1 MAAKTTDWRP
11 GPTVCRCCLSEGC
24 YKDISTEYFWMGK
37 REVYSEMLSETFSL
51 SIAYSTSGGPNSNS
65 RLICEPCISRLR
77 DASDFKRQVQECEK
91 TFMQYLDP
99 GTERLSDFETAE
111 SRIEVTLE
119 SLETEVKVEQ
129 VKTEKDESDGDDFG
143 DRTDFPDLDDD
154 DDDLDDQPLTRLA
167 TRVPKKESVDTEA
180 DSKPE
185 KRKATTK
192 AKTSPAKK
200 AKTKKEVVKATTSKA
215 AKPTEKKKKGQ
226 RGQTEIK
233 VEEMENIPNRLENS
247 VPEKR
252 RYQRSAR
259 GQARVIIKRNASIIL
274 NSWTVCPFRW
284 KNSRFM
290 CAYCDT
296 DFSEFKPLRDHV
308 RLCTSKH
315 TVKDIYRKYKELP
328 QINIDVTDAHCN
340 ICSASFTDV
349 SHMREHVIQHDRTFD
364 PNHPDGVLPFY
375 LNKESWKCVLCQAYF
390 TTFLKLYKHMNV
402 HYQHYICATCGKG
415 YMTATRLRKHSEV
428 HISGSFPCNECGKV
442 FLMRA
447 SRDAHKARA
456 HAKGPRYGCPYCSLR
471 FDGYYVRMAH
481 LNEAHREK
489 KVIYNCSLCEATFK
503 TSAKRS
509 LHLKTVHFPRQKDV
523 KCLLCGKRFSSSK
536 QLKSHMFTHTGK
548 KEHHCNVCGKDFS
561 SKAGHSRH
569 MKQHEVFICEWCSTV
584 FPEQTLL
591 VEHMKTNHP
600 QLDDLEITV
609 SQKCEVPIKF
619 R

>member
-215 AKPTEKKKKGQ
+215 AKPTEKKKKENGKAASIWQ
-226 RGQTEIK
+226 LTSLERRNAAALICWTTVRPFVFMGSYFKCFFCLEHHSEIGSLLLHTTTHEAIDEHSLLEKYLPRGKRCVLVDISNLKCRLCMSNFTNLQTVREHLENVHGKEFQAASNGITEFNLEIK
-233 VEEMENIPNRLENS
+233 DGMYTCHVCGIGFHEFVLLNTHMNSHVGKVVCETCGVGFINQHHLMKHREVHLTNRFNCKHCDKTFFKKSQLEYHTQIVHKGRERAKPKKCPHCSECFREHYSKMVHLREAHGISQTFQCHICKANFRARRFLTEHMTKCHTDKFKCD
-247 VPEKR
+247 VCCKR
-252 RYQRSAR
+252 FGTKSRMMLHMR
-259 GQARVIIKRNASIIL
+259 GHTGER
-274 NSWTVCPFRW
+274 TFVCPVC
-284 KNSRFM
+284 KS
-290 CAYCDT
+290 AYIH
-296 DFSEFKPLRDHV
+296 K
-308 RLCTSKH
+308 
-315 TVKDIYRKYKELP
+315 
-328 QINIDVTDAHCN
+328 VT
-340 ICSASFTDV
+340 
-349 SHMREHVIQHDRTFD
+349 
-364 PNHPDGVLPFY
+364 
-375 LNKESWKCVLCQAYF
+375 LNK
-390 TTFLKLYKHMNV
+390 HM
-402 HYQHYICATCGKG
+402 
-415 YMTATRLRKHSEV
+415 
-428 HISGSFPCNECGKV
+428 
-442 FLMRA
+442 
-447 SRDAHKARA
+447 
-456 HAKGPRYGCPYCSLR
+456 
-471 FDGYYVRMAH
+471 
-481 LNEAHREK
+481 
-489 KVIYNCSLCEATFK
+489 
-503 TSAKRS
+503 
-509 LHLKTVHFPRQKDV
+509 
-523 KCLLCGKRFSSSK
+523 
-536 QLKSHMFTHTGK
+536 KSHSLDLIRQCQILVDQDVEGK
-548 KEHHCNVCGKDFS
+548 
-561 SKAGHSRH
+561 
-569 MKQHEVFICEWCSTV
+569 
-584 FPEQTLL
+584 
-591 VEHMKTNHP
+591 
-600 QLDDLEITV
+600 
-609 SQKCEVPIKF
+609 
-619 R
+619 

>member
-215 AKPTEKKKKGQ
+215 AKPTEKKKKGDASATGVHNVVKVLPI
-226 RGQTEIK
+226 RIMGSGYDDQTLTRD
-233 VEEMENIPNRLENS
+233 VEQ
-247 VPEKR
+247 KR
-252 RYQRSAR
+252 ISRESA
-259 GQARVIIKRNASIIL
+259 ITLIHSTN
-274 NSWTVCPFRW
+274 VCPFKFHRG
-284 KNSRFM
+284 FM
-290 CAYCDT
+290 CFYCPSLFVNMPELGRHVELEHKQMTEDDIRKAT
-296 DFSEFKPLRDHV
+296 GRSSKCLSIKINVLDYNCKLCSNELFNFEDLKHHLIGKHKKP
-308 RLCTSKH
+308 
-315 TVKDIYRKYKELP
+315 
-328 QINIDVTDAHCN
+328 IDLN
-340 ICSASFTDV
+340 
-349 SHMREHVIQHDRTFD
+349 
-364 PNHPDGVLPFY
+364 NDGVLPYRITQDEFICVICEKKLENY
-375 LNKESWKCVLCQAYF
+375 RLLNRHINEHFMKFICDQCGAGFSSES
-390 TTFLKLYKHMNV
+390 
-402 HYQHYICATCGKG
+402 
-415 YMTATRLRKHSEV
+415 RLRAHVVS
-428 HISGSFPCNECGKV
+428 HQIGSYPCEECGKV
-442 FLMRA
+442 FSKITSKQLHIQTVHLKTKRNKCMYCEETFMDYYQKQKHSLAVHGMKMRDYKCGYCPRVFF
-447 SRDAHKARA
+447 SSSYLRA
-456 HAKGPRYGCPYCSLR
+456 HERRNHIKTQIFTCDVCEYSSFSKESLTRHMICHTGEKNFKCQVCKKAFSRKKTLTEHMRIHNNDRR
-471 FDGYYVRMAH
+471 FACQHCDKAF
-481 LNEAHREK
+481 
-489 KVIYNCSLCEATFK
+489 IQNCSLK
-503 TSAKRS
+503 G
-509 LHLKTVHFPRQKDV
+509 HLKTHHKE
-523 KCLLCGKRFSSSK
+523 FSMI
-536 QLKSHMFTHTGK
+536 Q
-548 KEHHCNVCGKDFS
+548 
-561 SKAGHSRH
+561 R
-569 MKQHEVFICEWCSTV
+569 
-584 FPEQTLL
+584 
-591 VEHMKTNHP
+591 
-600 QLDDLEITV
+600 
-609 SQKCEVPIKF
+609 
-619 R
+619 

>member
-215 AKPTEKKKKGQ
+215 AKPTEKKKKGDATATDVCNSD
-226 RGQTEIK
+226 GSDG
-233 VEEMENIPNRLENS
+233 NIQPVIVGAPSNAVLLRDIEQ
-247 VPEKR
+247 KR
-252 RYQRSAR
+252 VSRDSA
-259 GQARVIIKRNASIIL
+259 ITLISYTN
-274 NSWTVCPFRW
+274 VCPFKFFRC
-284 KNSRFM
+284 FI
-290 CAYCDT
+290 CLYCPT
-296 DFSEFKPLRDHV
+296 QFVNMQELRQHLD
-308 RLCTSKH
+308 
-315 TVKDIYRKYKELP
+315 
-328 QINIDVTDAHCN
+328 
-340 ICSASFTDV
+340 
-349 SHMREHVIQHDRTFD
+349 IQHQNLSENFIRKALVKKEKCQPIKINVLDYSCKLCNDEISNFED
-364 PNHPDGVLPFY
+364 LKSHLIGKHQKPIDLNNDGVLPY
-375 LNKESWKCVLCQAYF
+375 KITENEYICVLCETKFEQF
-390 TTFLKLYKHMNV
+390 ELLNRHINKH
-402 HYQHYICATCGKG
+402 YTKFICDQCGAG
-415 YMTATRLRKHSEV
+415 FASEARLRRHVESHKV
-428 HISGSFPCNECGKV
+428 GAYPCEECGKV
-442 FLMRA
+442 FGKITTKQVHIQTVHLNAKKNKCMYCEELFKNYYQKQQHLL
-447 SRDAHKARA
+447 DAHGIKMRIF
-456 HAKGPRYGCPYCSLR
+456 K
-471 FDGYYVRMAH
+471 
-481 LNEAHREK
+481 
-489 KVIYNCSLCEATFK
+489 CSLCPKIF
-503 TSAKRS
+503 SRS
-509 LHLKTVHFPRQKDV
+509 GSLRCHERYNHIKAQVFACELCEYQSHDKGTLRRHMICHSDEKKYKCEVCEKSYARLGTWKEHMKIHYNIRRFACQYCGRAFVQKCSLKGHLKTHHRDQ
-523 KCLLCGKRFSSSK
+523 
-536 QLKSHMFTHTGK
+536 M
-548 KEHHCNVCGKDFS
+548 KEDN
-561 SKAGHSRH
+561 
-569 MKQHEVFICEWCSTV
+569 
-584 FPEQTLL
+584 L
-591 VEHMKTNHP
+591 
-600 QLDDLEITV
+600 QLDQV
-609 SQKCEVPIKF
+609 
-619 R
+619 

>member
-215 AKPTEKKKKGQ
+215 AKPTEKKKK
-226 RGQTEIK
+226 EI
-233 VEEMENIPNRLENS
+233 S
-247 VPEKR
+247 
-252 RYQRSAR
+252 
-259 GQARVIIKRNASIIL
+259 QANRNAAIIL
-274 NSWTVCPFRW
+274 LNTTAYPFKLLGQDMVCMYCYETYNTPSMFRQH
-284 KNSRFM
+284 M
-290 CAYCDT
+290 EAEHE
-296 DFSEFKPLRDHV
+296 EFNVNIVLNRNFALVKVD
-308 RLCTSKH
+308 CTSLQCRHCKH
-315 TVKDIYRKYKELP
+315 FFTNLDEIARHL
-328 QINIDVTDAHCN
+328 IDDHGLTDLALDGCLGVTPYTFVDDKFACA
-340 ICSASFTDV
+340 IC
-349 SHMREHVIQHDRTFD
+349 
-364 PNHPDGVLPFY
+364 
-375 LNKESWKCVLCQAYF
+375 
-390 TTFLKLYKHMNV
+390 
-402 HYQHYICATCGKG
+402 
-415 YMTATRLRKHSEV
+415 
-428 HISGSFPCNECGKV
+428 
-442 FLMRA
+442 
-447 SRDAHKARA
+447 
-456 HAKGPRYGCPYCSLR
+456 
-471 FDGYYVRMAH
+471 
-481 LNEAHREK
+481 
-489 KVIYNCSLCEATFK
+489 
-503 TSAKRS
+503 
-509 LHLKTVHFPRQKDV
+509 
-523 KCLLCGKRFSSSK
+523 
-536 QLKSHMFTHTGK
+536 QLKFSNLRGLSRHTQSHFLIK
-548 KEHHCNVCGKDFS
+548 SCKVCGKSYSSRAALHQHVKINHSSSAPACKKCKKEFQFAEDLKNHLLE
-561 SKAGHSRH
+561 SKACCSYSCKMCSERFYSWSVREIH
-569 MKQHEVFICEWCSTV
+569 MEEVHGRKKIFPCLECGTV
-584 FPEQTLL
+584 FEKRDTLRVHFVIEHTDNHYDCTFCQKKFHTQPALQRHLISHTKEKNFSCGVCGKMFFRKSTLELHMWIHSDVKKYVCDVCDKGFCQKISWKKHINAHHPEL
-591 VEHMKTNHP
+591 VDE
-600 QLDDLEITV
+600 TV
-609 SQKCEVPIKF
+609 
-619 R
+619 

>member
-215 AKPTEKKKKGQ
+215 AKPTEKKKKGPQ
-226 RGQTEIK
+226 KEGGKRRPAVLTSMW
-233 VEEMENIPNRLENS
+233 EMTLSERQNAAIILENS
-247 VPEKR
+247 TAKPFVYCRYYFKCFFCQEQFAEVHSVLQHSKKHETPDSSTILKDLLPKGKR
-252 RYQRSAR
+252 
-259 GQARVIIKRNASIIL
+259 
-274 NSWTVCPFRW
+274 
-284 KNSRFM
+284 
-290 CAYCDT
+290 
-296 DFSEFKPLRDHV
+296 
-308 RLCTSKH
+308 
-315 TVKDIYRKYKELP
+315 TVKVDIADLNCRICEQELKDLDEVRKHLTSEHEKKFTEAGNGIVAYNLTLKNGQFSCHL
-328 QINIDVTDAHCN
+328 
-340 ICSASFTDV
+340 CSKIF
-349 SHMREHVIQHDRTFD
+349 QTFI
-364 PNHPDGVLPFY
+364 L
-375 LNKESWKCVLCQAYF
+375 LNR
-390 TTFLKLYKHMNV
+390 HMNV
-402 HYQHYICATCGKG
+402 HFSNVVCETCGAGFMTYQRLVQHKEIHLPGG
-415 YMTATRLRKHSEV
+415 YPCDRCNKVYTTNSNLKYHIEKTHEGATKMRMLRCTRCPEKFSEHFRKLKHLKDAHGITFTFECEV
-428 HISGSFPCNECGKV
+428 CKSIFPSRRTLTMHTNKYHTQKTQCEICKKSFSCVTSLKKHMVSHTEERNFVCALCQKAYRHQKSLKLHMRSHVQVQGEDYTKFTCAECGNGFPNRNEFNRHV
-442 FLMRA
+442 REW
-447 SRDAHKARA
+447 H
-456 HAKGPRYGCPYCSLR
+456 PRCY
-471 FDGYYVRMAH
+471 F
-481 LNEAHREK
+481 N
-489 KVIYNCSLCEATFK
+489 F
-503 TSAKRS
+503 
-509 LHLKTVHFPRQKDV
+509 TVNA
-523 KCLLCGKRFSSSK
+523 
-536 QLKSHMFTHTGK
+536 
-548 KEHHCNVCGKDFS
+548 NV
-561 SKAGHSRH
+561 
-569 MKQHEVFICEWCSTV
+569 
-584 FPEQTLL
+584 
-591 VEHMKTNHP
+591 
-600 QLDDLEITV
+600 
-609 SQKCEVPIKF
+609 
-619 R
+619 

>member
-215 AKPTEKKKKGQ
+215 AKPTEKKKKGD
-226 RGQTEIK
+226 GQKSYETFKYKKEIRNRALALISSSDSLPFRIRKHHFSCFYCEKLFKEFLKLEQHNATEHS
-233 VEEMENIPNRLENS
+233 VTGSETTMDFLMRLPAAES
-247 VPEKR
+247 VNVNFRCFTCKLCAYAAADYKTLREH
-252 RYQRSAR
+252 
-259 GQARVIIKRNASIIL
+259 L
-274 NSWTVCPFRW
+274 NSKHDIKFNQTNEWVIPYHINSEDFKCVICPESFAGYKLLNQHMNTHFRNFVCHNCGVGFTSALRLRQHAPTHVEG
-284 KNSRFM
+284 KYK
-290 CAYCDT
+290 CELCD
-296 DFSEFKPLRDHV
+296 KVVNKIAALRDHV
-308 RLCTSKH
+308 QRIHKKIKKNKCPHCDETFRHYNMKITHMVHVHGAKVPEYKCDLCPKVYLVSGRLKCHMKRAH
-315 TVKDIYRKYKELP
+315 TNIASVTTHECKTCERKFTTNQALKEHLVCHSEEK
-328 QINIDVTDAHCN
+328 QFECQVCHKKFSRKKVLKT
-340 ICSASFTDV
+340 
-349 SHMREHVIQHDRTFD
+349 HMRIHNNDRRFVCKFCSKSFVYKCGMTNHIKTQHR
-364 PNHPDGVLPFY
+364 N
-375 LNKESWKCVLCQAYF
+375 
-390 TTFLKLYKHMNV
+390 
-402 HYQHYICATCGKG
+402 
-415 YMTATRLRKHSEV
+415 EV
-428 HISGSFPCNECGKV
+428 
-442 FLMRA
+442 
-447 SRDAHKARA
+447 
-456 HAKGPRYGCPYCSLR
+456 
-471 FDGYYVRMAH
+471 
-481 LNEAHREK
+481 
-489 KVIYNCSLCEATFK
+489 
-503 TSAKRS
+503 
-509 LHLKTVHFPRQKDV
+509 
-523 KCLLCGKRFSSSK
+523 
-536 QLKSHMFTHTGK
+536 
-548 KEHHCNVCGKDFS
+548 
-561 SKAGHSRH
+561 
-569 MKQHEVFICEWCSTV
+569 
-584 FPEQTLL
+584 L
-591 VEHMKTNHP
+591 VES
-600 QLDDLEITV
+600 DDD
-609 SQKCEVPIKF
+609 
-619 R
+619 

>member
-215 AKPTEKKKKGQ
+215 AKPTEKKKKDMKQEKGSVAASSKVATVENMTSVAPNSVTKRRIRKNAELILRNSSACPVRNKGPVLKCWFCIQTFVDPSRLRTHMGEDHPSIDKSTCLIKKNEDLQLRVDISDLRCLLCSTNFDELKPLAEHLHEVHSLGIYLEISLGVVPLKLEHNNYKCILCDQKFSCFIPLSRHMGTHYYQYICDICGFRCETIGGMSTHIKLQHSHKHMCRQCKVVFPTAQAKIEHIRISKNCMPYTCKLCKERFLYWELCQHHMEQVHGVPKPEFRCTECKAVFVKRMQLYKHFKSEHTDDHKCPYCERKFTYNSSLKEHVLSHTGQ
-226 RGQTEIK
+226 RPLVCPVCDKTF
-233 VEEMENIPNRLENS
+233 
-247 VPEKR
+247 
-252 RYQRSAR
+252 AR
-259 GQARVIIKRNASIIL
+259 GKA
-274 NSWTVCPFRW
+274 FRLHLAIHDDS
-284 KNSRFM
+284 KKAKCTQCNRMFVSRTKLK
-290 CAYCDT
+290 A
-296 DFSEFKPLRDHV
+296 HV
-308 RLCTSKH
+308 KKH
-315 TVKDIYRKYKELP
+315 
-328 QINIDVTDAHCN
+328 
-340 ICSASFTDV
+340 
-349 SHMREHVIQHDRTFD
+349 
-364 PNHPDGVLPFY
+364 HPD
-375 LNKESWKCVLCQAYF
+375 
-390 TTFLKLYKHMNV
+390 TFLK
-402 HYQHYICATCGKG
+402 
-415 YMTATRLRKHSEV
+415 E
-428 HISGSFPCNECGKV
+428 
-442 FLMRA
+442 
-447 SRDAHKARA
+447 
-456 HAKGPRYGCPYCSLR
+456 
-471 FDGYYVRMAH
+471 
-481 LNEAHREK
+481 
-489 KVIYNCSLCEATFK
+489 
-503 TSAKRS
+503 
-509 LHLKTVHFPRQKDV
+509 
-523 KCLLCGKRFSSSK
+523 
-536 QLKSHMFTHTGK
+536 
-548 KEHHCNVCGKDFS
+548 
-561 SKAGHSRH
+561 
-569 MKQHEVFICEWCSTV
+569 
-584 FPEQTLL
+584 FPEKSAT
-591 VEHMKTNHP
+591 
-600 QLDDLEITV
+600 
-609 SQKCEVPIKF
+609 
-619 R
+619 

>member
-215 AKPTEKKKKGQ
+215 AKPTEKKKKGDDDST
-226 RGQTEIK
+226 GFES
-233 VEEMENIPNRLENS
+233 NNS
-247 VPEKR
+247 LKE
-252 RYQRSAR
+252 
-259 GQARVIIKRNASIIL
+259 
-274 NSWTVCPFRW
+274 
-284 KNSRFM
+284 
-290 CAYCDT
+290 
-296 DFSEFKPLRDHV
+296 LRDEAQALISSANALPFKVHKSHFLCFFCDNLYPDFYKLEHHNLTEHQVTEKQLAYSIV
-308 RLCTSKH
+308 RLAKTQDIKINFRNFECKLCTH
-315 TVKDIYRKYKELP
+315 VAENYEELKDHLRSFHDIKLNVSNDGIFPYHINSEGFICVFCDENFQHFKLLN
-328 QINIDVTDAHCN
+328 QHINIHFRN
-340 ICSASFTDV
+340 FIC
-349 SHMREHVIQHDRTFD
+349 E
-364 PNHPDGVLPFY
+364 
-375 LNKESWKCVLCQAYF
+375 
-390 TTFLKLYKHMNV
+390 
-402 HYQHYICATCGKG
+402 
-415 YMTATRLRKHSEV
+415 
-428 HISGSFPCNECGKV
+428 ECGAG
-442 FLMRA
+442 FA
-447 SRDAHKARA
+447 TA
-456 HAKGPRYGCPYCSLR
+456 LR
-471 FDGYYVRMAH
+471 
-481 LNEAHREK
+481 
-489 KVIYNCSLCEATFK
+489 
-503 TSAKRS
+503 
-509 LHLKTVHFPRQKDV
+509 
-523 KCLLCGKRFSSSK
+523 
-536 QLKSHMFTHTGK
+536 LKSHVLNHEKGSFKCEICDKVLRTVASLKAHVERIHMKVRKNKCHHCDETFLDYCSKIMHMVNVHGVKVPEYRCKLCPKVYLVSTKLNCHMKKSHFQTKKYQCDICQKEFSAPHTLKEHSVCHTGERNFECQVCK
-548 KEHHCNVCGKDFS
+548 KRY
-561 SKAGHSRH
+561 SR
-569 MKQHEVFICEWCSTV
+569 KKI
-584 FPEQTLL
+584 L
-591 VEHMKTNHP
+591 VEHMRIHN
-600 QLDDLEITV
+600 DDRRFTCQYCGMAFL
-609 SQKCEVPIKF
+609 QKCSMKSHIKARHRNEVKEEF
-619 R
+619 VDE

>member
-215 AKPTEKKKKGQ
+215 AKPTEKKKKDYDYF
-226 RGQTEIK
+226 
-233 VEEMENIPNRLENS
+233 V
-247 VPEKR
+247 
-252 RYQRSAR
+252 
-259 GQARVIIKRNASIIL
+259 KRNAEIIL
-274 NSWTVCPFRW
+274 KYTTAYPFRLPEC
-284 KNSRFM
+284 SVV
-290 CAYCDT
+290 CVYCNKTFTEPAVFRRHMDDEHE
-296 DFSEFKPLRDHV
+296 DFPLRHVFSHYYPIGYIKADCTELKCRLCLIKHEYLQNAAEHLLRDHNMSD
-308 RLCTSKH
+308 LDLKC
-315 TVKDIYRKYKELP
+315 DLGIYPFKL
-328 QINIDVTDAHCN
+328 DVD
-340 ICSASFTDV
+340 
-349 SHMREHVIQHDRTFD
+349 
-364 PNHPDGVLPFY
+364 
-375 LNKESWKCVLCQAYF
+375 
-390 TTFLKLYKHMNV
+390 
-402 HYQHYICATCGKG
+402 
-415 YMTATRLRKHSEV
+415 
-428 HISGSFPCNECGKV
+428 
-442 FLMRA
+442 
-447 SRDAHKARA
+447 
-456 HAKGPRYGCPYCSLR
+456 RYGCAMCDEKFGGLRALSKHVTKHFSQHMYTCESCGKSYATLSSLKAHITGSHVLGDQRYCRKCKS
-471 FDGYYVRMAH
+471 
-481 LNEAHREK
+481 
-489 KVIYNCSLCEATFK
+489 TFK
-503 TSAKRS
+503 TLEARRK
-509 LHLKTVHFPRQKDV
+509 HLAESP
-523 KCLLCGKRFSSSK
+523 KCWNHVCRVCNKRFITWNQRKTHQVQEHGVQKHSYICPECGEIFFDGSAYNRHFKINHTNQNFACSDCGLK
-536 QLKSHMFTHTGK
+536 FENERRLEEHRVVHTKERLFPCTVCLKSFSRKKNLNQHMWIHM
-548 KEHHCNVCGKDFS
+548 EHKRFECTFCNKQFNQRVS
-561 SKAGHSRH
+561 WRTH
-569 MKQHEVFICEWCSTV
+569 MKSY
-584 FPEQTLL
+584 
-591 VEHMKTNHP
+591 HP
-600 QLDDLEITV
+600 GFEIPPYQPPNAFNDAQNKET
-609 SQKCEVPIKF
+609 C
-619 R
+619 

>member
-215 AKPTEKKKKGQ
+215 AKPTEKKKKELDPMVNATNNAKIIVEYTTAYPFKLPK
-226 RGQTEIK
+226 RGIVCLYCDKTFDGPTLFRRHMADQHPLVNISKAFAHIPYGYIKIDCTELRCRICSAELK
-233 VEEMENIPNRLENS
+233 QLSDAVNHLVDDHNLEIDFDYDLGVQPFILPGERWDCALCDSKFISLRALSSHTQIHFAKHHCDVCGRSYFYLNRLEKHKEDSHSELWSCLRCKSTFETLEDKKNHIQESPLCWEYICTLCGERFHTLALRNS
-247 VPEKR
+247 HKTQVHELKSKPFPCSECP
-252 RYQRSAR
+252 
-259 GQARVIIKRNASIIL
+259 RV
-274 NSWTVCPFRW
+274 
-284 KNSRFM
+284 
-290 CAYCDT
+290 
-296 DFSEFKPLRDHV
+296 
-308 RLCTSKH
+308 
-315 TVKDIYRKYKELP
+315 
-328 QINIDVTDAHCN
+328 
-340 ICSASFTDV
+340 FTDRRV
-349 SHMREHVIQHDRTFD
+349 YKRHFTV
-364 PNHPDGVLPFY
+364 NHT
-375 LNKESWKCVLCQAYF
+375 NQYF
-390 TTFLKLYKHMNV
+390 A
-402 HYQHYICATCGKG
+402 C
-415 YMTATRLRKHSEV
+415 
-428 HISGSFPCNECGKV
+428 ECGKKFCSQFTLKEHMV
-442 FLMRA
+442 VHTKEKSFVCTVC
-447 SRDAHKARA
+447 SKAF
-456 HAKGPRYGCPYCSLR
+456 PRKNSL
-471 FDGYYVRMAH
+471 VAH
-481 LNEAHREK
+481 LW
-489 KVIYNCSLCEATFK
+489 
-503 TSAKRS
+503 
-509 LHLKTVHFPRQKDV
+509 VHSDQ
-523 KCLLCGKRFSSSK
+523 KRFECTDCDK
-536 QLKSHMFTHTGK
+536 QFKMK
-548 KEHHCNVCGKDFS
+548 KTWKM
-561 SKAGHSRH
+561 H
-569 MKQHEVFICEWCSTV
+569 MK
-584 FPEQTLL
+584 
-591 VEHMKTNHP
+591 NYHP
-600 QLDDLEITV
+600 D
-609 SQKCEVPIKF
+609 VPMS
-619 R
+619 

>member
-215 AKPTEKKKKGQ
+215 AKPTEKKKKGSANADSGANVSVVKRVVRKLKENVSERQ
-226 RGQTEIK
+226 MRRRRRANNELP
-233 VEEMENIPNRLENS
+233 EES
-247 VPEKR
+247 EKR
-252 RYQRSAR
+252 IGKTMMR
-259 GQARVIIKRNASIIL
+259 RNAMTLLECSTAWAFRWFHGVFYCSYCDEKFVDMVPLKEHVFASHSNEPPTKRLFAKITENNMLKIDIGNLSCRLCDNYVEGFDALKNHLLSCHGRAL
-274 NSWTVCPFRW
+274 NSDY
-284 KNSRFM
+284 S
-290 CAYCDT
+290 
-296 DFSEFKPLRDHV
+296 
-308 RLCTSKH
+308 
-315 TVKDIYRKYKELP
+315 
-328 QINIDVTDAHCN
+328 
-340 ICSASFTDV
+340 
-349 SHMREHVIQHDRTFD
+349 
-364 PNHPDGVLPFY
+364 DGVLPFKLGNGGIQCQICY
-375 LNKESWKCVLCQAYF
+375 AQFESFPKVNQ
-390 TTFLKLYKHMNV
+390 HMNT
-402 HYQHYICATCGKG
+402 HYPNYVCDECGKPFSSKSRFRRHVQSHEVGKFPCGECEIIFLTRVERMCHKLKIHKKG
-415 YMTATRLRKHSEV
+415 YRYSCPRCSESFTSYYARGKHLVDRHGQQKIDYDCPACGKTFETGSKRAAHFRLTHGNIGKK
-428 HISGSFPCNECGKV
+428 FDCNECTSTFNSKSK
-442 FLMRA
+442 LQR
-447 SRDAHKARA
+447 
-456 HAKGPRYGCPYCSLR
+456 
-471 FDGYYVRMAH
+471 H
-481 LNEAHREK
+481 L
-489 KVIYNCSLCEATFK
+489 LT
-503 TSAKRS
+503 
-509 LHLKTVHFPRQKDV
+509 
-523 KCLLCGKRFSSSK
+523 
-536 QLKSHMFTHTGK
+536 HMK
-548 KEHHCNVCGKDFS
+548 KE
-561 SKAGHSRH
+561 
-569 MKQHEVFICEWCSTV
+569 T
-584 FPEQTLL
+584 
-591 VEHMKTNHP
+591 
-600 QLDDLEITV
+600 
-609 SQKCEVPIKF
+609 QK
-619 R
+619 